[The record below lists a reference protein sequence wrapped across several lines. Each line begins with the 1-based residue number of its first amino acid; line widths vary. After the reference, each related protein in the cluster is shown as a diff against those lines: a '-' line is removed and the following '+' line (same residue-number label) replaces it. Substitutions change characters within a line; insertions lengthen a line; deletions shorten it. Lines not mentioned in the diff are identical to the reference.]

1 MSQALKVFLAALA
14 IIDDLGAVV
23 IIALFYASDLNY

>member
-1 MSQALKVFLAALA
+1 M
-14 IIDDLGAVV
+14 IDDLGAVV